1 MSFKYLTFILLATL
15 LSCQSGSR
23 MVKKAAPNI
32 IWICAEDMNDWMSCY
47 GDNTVQT
54 PHLDSL
60 ASKGL
65 VFKRAYMTAGVCSAS
80 RSAIALG
87 SMQTTFG
94 VHNHRSSRQRI
105 AGEEMTLPD
114 SLRTVYQ
121 LFRDKGY
128 QVVNM
133 GPKNDF
139 NFLWASKEKHE
150 FKKLKKPGGHSAYP
164 LKDEKDLLYDVNS
177 NKWGYHEEAFENN
190 PDNKP
195 YFIQFQL
202 KGGKNTGRYHN
213 NRSKKNK
220 DKVLLG
226 KQEVFTDTAKIKVM
240 PYYPE
245 LPSVKLEIAHH
256 YDCIRQTDD
265 DVGRIIKG
273 LKRKGLLEN
282 SIIFFWS
289 DHGMKLARHKQWL
302 YEGGIRVPMIIAGNI
317 QGKVDTENKLISG
330 IDITVSSM
338 KLAGIPVPE
347 WMEGKNIFD
356 EEDNREYV
364 ISARDRCDYSID
376 RVRSVTSKK
385 YKYIRNFLTDRP
397 FSQAQ
402 YRDKFGFMKDMKAY
416 YESGK
421 MNEVQSFQWKEKRVE
436 EEFYDLE
443 NDPFEINNLFAKDE
457 FQTELNK
464 HRSILENWMK
474 ETDDKGQYPES
485 DVQLRAVLKQWSAV
499 AVNPEYTK
507 LRNEKK

>member
-1 MSFKYLTFILLATL
+1 MLLIRRGYLQRRRI
-15 LSCQSGSR
+15 
-23 MVKKAAPNI
+23 N
-32 IWICAEDMNDWMSCY
+32 
-47 GDNTVQT
+47 
-54 PHLDSL
+54 
-60 ASKGL
+60 GL
-65 VFKRAYMTAGVCSAS
+65 
-80 RSAIALG
+80 
-87 SMQTTFG
+87 
-94 VHNHRSSRQRI
+94 
-105 AGEEMTLPD
+105 
-114 SLRTVYQ
+114 
-121 LFRDKGY
+121 
-128 QVVNM
+128 
-133 GPKNDF
+133 
-139 NFLWASKEKHE
+139 
-150 FKKLKKPGGHSAYP
+150 
-164 LKDEKDLLYDVNS
+164 
-177 NKWGYHEEAFENN
+177 
-190 PDNKP
+190 
-195 YFIQFQL
+195 
-202 KGGKNTGRYHN
+202 
-213 NRSKKNK
+213 
-220 DKVLLG
+220 
-226 KQEVFTDTAKIKVM
+226 
-240 PYYPE
+240 
-245 LPSVKLEIAHH
+245 
-256 YDCIRQTDD
+256 
-265 DVGRIIKG
+265 
-273 LKRKGLLEN
+273 
-282 SIIFFWS
+282 
-289 DHGMKLARHKQWL
+289 
-302 YEGGIRVPMIIAGNI
+302 IIAGNI